1 MRGPQATLVLALAYY
16 VTGRLGLLLA
26 VPPGYATAVWP
37 PSGLALAGVLLCG
50 YRVWP
55 AIVIASVALNV
66 PIGFDSAHVLD
77 SFAVLTII
85 ALGAAAQAIVGARL
99 IEAMVADPRALLREG
114 DIVRFLVLAGP
125 VSCLV
130 SSTVAVVLLV
140 SKGVV
145 ASTSA
150 WLTWSTWW
158 VGDAIGAMLFAPL
171 VLVWLAPSPYATRRH
186 LSVSVPMLTM
196 FLLAVGVYVYAQ
208 SLERDRWER
217 DFDRR
222 SSAVLHALRNSL
234 DGYLEALYA
243 TQALLLAN
251 PGTDAER
258 FHDFAAGFLERHPGL
273 RALGWDSRVRRA
285 DRSSFEAAA
294 RTEGAADFEI
304 REHDPQGGL
313 VRAADREEHFV
324 VRYVEPLEANRRA
337 LGFDIAADA
346 TGREVLERARDGAQP
361 VAATSPLAFFQK
373 AGAPGAGILVFCP
386 VYGVWPAPASIEERR
401 ATLRGFVV
409 GVFEIGEILRAS
421 LRGKPPEGFELS
433 LYEGAAL
440 DPSRLLLRV
449 GEVASGGLP
458 QPAGRRLVRS
468 MPVDVGGQRWM
479 LSLAGPAESE
489 LSSHSLHVWVAPIG
503 GLLLAALLGALL
515 LILTGRTAFVEA
527 VVRNRTG
534 ELEREAVERARATD
548 ALRRNEELFR
558 TLATASPIGIFHA
571 DAQGRCL
578 YTNPRWQQMSGL
590 TFEQT
595 LGNGYL
601 DAIHPDDRFRILQGR
616 RIFTE
621 AADAPIEFRFLTPSG
636 DVRWVEVRT
645 SAVRSA
651 EGHVVGYVGTVEEV
665 TEQKR
670 AEDALRASEERY
682 RILAEQSS
690 DFIARFG
697 IDGRVTYA
705 SPACRTLLG
714 YDPEELVGRSYYD
727 FIHPGDVEGV
737 RGQIRAATGAGLT
750 VSYRV
755 RRRDGEYVWLETTL
769 RVLFHAAGRAAS
781 EVVASSRDVSARKRT
796 ERMRQDLVAM
806 LSHDLKNPLTAV
818 TGFTEILR
826 ELPADDPQRDEFLAR
841 IEANAHSALTLAMNF
856 VDASRIESGS
866 LETHPEPVFL
876 NEIVE
881 QVLRHQESRAR
892 VKNIRVETR
901 LDRSRP
907 IALLDRRLID
917 RVVANLVNNAIK
929 FSPAKSEVMVETA
942 MHDGHVQLR
951 VKDQGPGIPLEQRSK
966 LFQRFS
972 ELGSDRRDSTGL
984 GLFIVKTLVD
994 AQGGTVVA
1002 EFPPEG
1008 GTVFELSF
1016 PVVG

>member
-55 AIVIASVALNV
+55 AIAVASFALNV
-66 PIGFDSAHVLD
+66 PIGFDPAHVLD
-77 SFAVLTII
+77 SVAVLTII

-99 IEAMVADPRALLREG
+99 IEATVADPRALLREG

-130 SSTVAVVLLV
+130 SSTVAVTLLV

-186 LSVSVPMLTM
+186 LSVSLPMLTM

-217 DFDRR
+217 DFERR
-222 SSAVLHALRNSL
+222 SSAVLHALRNNL

-251 PGTDAER
+251 PGTDAKS

-273 RALGWDSRVRRA
+273 RALGWDARVRRA

-294 RTEGAADFEI
+294 RIEGAGDFEI
-304 REHDPQGGL
+304 RELDPQGRL

-324 VRYVEPLEANRRA
+324 LRYVEPLEANRGA

-346 TGREVLERARDGAQP
+346 TRREVLERARDGAQP
-361 VAATSPLAFFQK
+361 VAATSPLAFFQE
-373 AGAPGAGILVFCP
+373 AGVPGAGILVFCP
-386 VYGVWPAPASIEERR
+386 VYGAWPAPASIEGRR

-440 DPSRLLLRV
+440 DPGRLLLRV
-449 GEVASGGLP
+449 GEVASAGLP
-458 QPAGRRLVRS
+458 QPAGQQLVRG
-468 MPVDVGGQRWM
+468 MPVDIGGQHWM

-489 LSSHSLHVWVAPIG
+489 LSSHSLHIWVVPIG

-534 ELEREAVERARATD
+534 ELEREAAERARATD

-578 YTNPRWQQMSGL
+578 YTNPRWQELSGL
-590 TFEQT
+590 TFEQS
-595 LGNGYL
+595 LGNGYV

-621 AADAPIEFRFLTPSG
+621 AADAPIEFRFLTPSRE
-636 DVRWVEVRT
+636 VRWVEVRT
-645 SAVRSA
+645 SAVRSL
-651 EGHVVGYVGTVEEV
+651 EGHAVGYVGTVEEV
-665 TEQKR
+665 TEKKR

-690 DFIARFG
+690 DFIARFA
-697 IDGRVTYA
+697 IDGLITYA
-705 SPACRTLLG
+705 SPACRALLG
-714 YDPEELVGRSYYD
+714 YDPEELAGRSYYD
-727 FIHPGDVEGV
+727 FFHPGDVEGV
-737 RGQIRAATGAGLT
+737 RGQIRAAATGTGLT

-769 RVLFHAAGRAAS
+769 RVLHAAGATS

-929 FSPAKSEVMVETA
+929 FSPAKSEVLVETA

-951 VKDQGPGIPLEQRSK
+951 VKDQGPGIPLEQRPK

-972 ELGSDRRDSTGL
+972 ELGSDRPDSTGL

-994 AQGGTVVA
+994 AQGGTVAA
-1002 EFPPEG
+1002 EFPPDG

>member
-1 MRGPQATLVLALAYY
+1 MRGPQATLALALAYY

-26 VPPGYATAVWP
+26 VPPGYATVVWP
-37 PSGLALAGVLLCG
+37 PSGLALAGILFCG

-55 AIVIASVALNV
+55 AIVVASFALNV
-66 PIGFDSAHVLD
+66 PIAFDAARVLN
-77 SFAVLTII
+77 SLAIPTII
-85 ALGAAAQAIVGARL
+85 ALGAAAQAIVGAWL
-99 IEAMVADPRALLREG
+99 VEATVADPRALLRGG

-125 VSCLV
+125 VSCLLSATV
-130 SSTVAVVLLV
+130 GVAVLV

-145 ASTSA
+145 ASTAA

-186 LSVSVPMLTM
+186 LSVSLPMLTS

-208 SLERDRWER
+208 NLERDRWER
-217 DFDRR
+217 DFERR
-222 SSAVLHALRNSL
+222 SNAALQAMRKSL

-251 PGTDAER
+251 PDVGAKS
-258 FHDFAAGFLERHPGL
+258 FHEFAAGFLERHPGI
-273 RALGWDSRVRRA
+273 RALAWDARVRRA
-285 DRSSFEAAA
+285 DRSSFETAA
-294 RTEGAADFEI
+294 RSEGFGDFAI
-304 REHDPQGGL
+304 RERGPNGGL
-313 VRAADREEHFV
+313 VQALDREEHFV
-324 VRYVEPLEANRRA
+324 VRYVEPLEANRWV
-337 LGFDIAADA
+337 LGLDIAADPV
-346 TGREVLERARDGAQP
+346 RRQLLERARDGAET
-361 VAATSPLAFFQK
+361 VATTSPLALFEE
-373 AGAPGAGILVFCP
+373 ARSSGGGILVFCP
-386 VYGVWPAPASIEERR
+386 IYGVWPAPVSVEERH
-401 ATLRGFVV
+401 AALRGFVF
-409 GVFEIGEILRAS
+409 GLFELGEVLRAS
-421 LRGKPPEGFELS
+421 LRGKPPEEFELS
-433 LYEGAAL
+433 LYQGTVP
-440 DPSRLLLRV
+440 DPGRLLLRV
-449 GEVASGGLP
+449 GEVAAGQP
-458 QPAGRRLVRS
+458 QPAGQGLVRS
-468 MPVDVGGQRWM
+468 LPVDVGGHRWT
-479 LSLAGPAESE
+479 LLITGPAESD
-489 LSSHSLHVWVAPIG
+489 LSSHSLQVWIVPIG

-534 ELEREAVERARATD
+534 ELEREAAERARATE

-578 YTNPRWQQMSGL
+578 YTNPRWQEMSGL
-590 TFEQT
+590 TLEQT
-595 LGNGYL
+595 LGEGYV

-636 DVRWVEVRT
+636 VVRWVEART

-651 EGHVVGYVGTVEEV
+651 EGHVAGYVGTVEEV

-690 DFIARFG
+690 DFIARFR
-697 IDGRVTYA
+697 IDGMLTYA
-705 SPACRTLLG
+705 SPACLALLG
-714 YDPEELVGRSYYD
+714 YAPEELVGRSYYD
-727 FIHPGDVEGV
+727 FFHPGDVEGV
-737 RGQIRAATGAGLT
+737 RGQISAATAAGLT
-750 VSYRV
+750 ISYRV
-755 RRRDGEYVWLETTL
+755 RRKDGETVWLESTL
-769 RVLFHAAGRAAS
+769 RVLFHAAGAAAS
-781 EVVASSRDVSARKRT
+781 EVVASSRDISERKRT

-841 IEANAHSALTLAMNF
+841 IEANAYSALALAMNF

-866 LETHPEPVFL
+866 LDPHPEPVLL

-892 VKNIRVETR
+892 VKNIRLEVR
-901 LDRSRP
+901 LDGSRP

-929 FSPAKSEVMVETA
+929 FSPAKSEVLVETA
-942 MHDGHVQLR
+942 THDGHVQLR
-951 VKDQGPGIPLEQRSK
+951 VKDQGPGIPVEQRAK
-966 LFQRFS
+966 LFKRFS
-972 ELGSDRRDSTGL
+972 ELGSDRPDSTGL

-994 AQGGTVVA
+994 AQRGAVVA

-1016 PVVG
+1016 PVAG

>member
-1 MRGPQATLVLALAYY
+1 
-16 VTGRLGLLLA
+16 
-26 VPPGYATAVWP
+26 
-37 PSGLALAGVLLCG
+37 
-50 YRVWP
+50 
-55 AIVIASVALNV
+55 
-66 PIGFDSAHVLD
+66 
-77 SFAVLTII
+77 
-85 ALGAAAQAIVGARL
+85 
-99 IEAMVADPRALLREG
+99 
-114 DIVRFLVLAGP
+114 
-125 VSCLV
+125 
-130 SSTVAVVLLV
+130 
-140 SKGVV
+140 
-145 ASTSA
+145 
-150 WLTWSTWW
+150 
-158 VGDAIGAMLFAPL
+158 
-171 VLVWLAPSPYATRRH
+171 
-186 LSVSVPMLTM
+186 MLTM

-251 PGTDAER
+251 PATDAES

-294 RTEGAADFEI
+294 RIEGAVRF
-304 REHDPQGGL
+304 RDPGARPAGGV

-440 DPSRLLLRV
+440 DASRLLLRV
-449 GEVASGGLP
+449 GEVASAGLP

-468 MPVDVGGQRWM
+468 MPVDVGGQHWM

-578 YTNPRWQQMSGL
+578 YTNPRCKRCGAHVRADTRQRLPRRDPSRRPL
-590 TFEQT
+590 
-595 LGNGYL
+595 
-601 DAIHPDDRFRILQGR
+601 PDPPGPTHL
-616 RIFTE
+616 TE

-651 EGHVVGYVGTVEEV
+651 EGHVVGYVDTVEEV

-697 IDGRVTYA
+697 IDGRITYA

-714 YDPEELVGRSYYD
+714 YDPEELGRPLLLRLLSSRRRRGGPRTD
-727 FIHPGDVEGV
+727 PRGDGGGPH
-737 RGQIRAATGAGLT
+737 GQLPRAA
-750 VSYRV
+750 
-755 RRRDGEYVWLETTL
+755 E
-769 RVLFHAAGRAAS
+769 GR
-781 EVVASSRDVSARKRT
+781 
-796 ERMRQDLVAM
+796 
-806 LSHDLKNPLTAV
+806 
-818 TGFTEILR
+818 
-826 ELPADDPQRDEFLAR
+826 
-841 IEANAHSALTLAMNF
+841 
-856 VDASRIESGS
+856 
-866 LETHPEPVFL
+866 
-876 NEIVE
+876 
-881 QVLRHQESRAR
+881 
-892 VKNIRVETR
+892 
-901 LDRSRP
+901 
-907 IALLDRRLID
+907 
-917 RVVANLVNNAIK
+917 
-929 FSPAKSEVMVETA
+929 
-942 MHDGHVQLR
+942 
-951 VKDQGPGIPLEQRSK
+951 
-966 LFQRFS
+966 
-972 ELGSDRRDSTGL
+972 
-984 GLFIVKTLVD
+984 
-994 AQGGTVVA
+994 
-1002 EFPPEG
+1002 
-1008 GTVFELSF
+1008 
-1016 PVVG
+1016 